1 MTLAE
6 ILQSL
11 LFADSGARLGSGLIA
26 GLGHIGVGEPA
37 RGDGRIHVLGVVDSV
52 ELGVEQAIA
61 LSGRVLHIAE
71 IADDAP
77 ILMLLDC
84 RAQRKTRRDELLGLN
99 EYLAHLAKALMVADQ
114 VGHRTVGLLYGGAS
128 AGALIA
134 TGLAA
139 SVLAALPDATPE
151 VMDFASMARVTK
163 LSIDAFRQK
172 TDSMVAFAPGLG
184 NLVRIGGVC
193 TVLRPEQPL
202 ASQIAAVLRCTGGS
216 DERDRLGLQR
226 QGRPKAASIA
236 ERVAADI
243 VNG

>member
-11 LFADSGARLGSGLIA
+11 LFVDSGVRLGSGLIT
-26 GLGHIGVGEPA
+26 GLGHISVGEPE
-37 RGDGRIHVLGVVDSV
+37 RDDGRIHVLGAVDGV

-71 IADDAP
+71 IADDTP

-114 VGHRTVGLLYGGAS
+114 EGHRTSGLLYGGAS

-139 SVLAALPDATPE
+139 SVLVALPGATPE

-163 LSIDAFRQK
+163 LSIDALRQK
-172 TDSMVAFAPGLG
+172 TDSMVAFAPGLD
-184 NLVRIGGVC
+184 NLIRIGGVC
-193 TVLRPEQPL
+193 TVLRAELPL
-202 ASQIAAVLRCTGGS
+202 ASQIAAVLRCTGRG
-216 DERDRLGLQR
+216 DERDLLGLQR
-226 QGRPKAASIA
+226 HGRPKAASIA
-236 ERVAADI
+236 KRVAADI

>member
-11 LFADSGARLGSGLIA
+11 HFADSGVRLGSGLIT
-26 GLGHIGVGEPA
+26 GLGHISVAEPA
-37 RGDGRIHVLGVVDSV
+37 RGDGRIHVLGVVDAV

-61 LSGRVLHIAE
+61 LSGHVLHIAE

-99 EYLAHLAKALMVADQ
+99 EYLAHLAKAMMVADRE
-114 VGHRTVGLLYGGAS
+114 GHRTAGLLYGGAA

-139 SVLAALPDATPE
+139 SVLVALPGATPE

-163 LSIDAFRQK
+163 LSIDALRQK
-172 TDSMVAFAPGLG
+172 TESMVAFAPGLD
-184 NLVRIGGVC
+184 NLVCIGGVC
-193 TVLRPEQPL
+193 TILRPEQPL
-202 ASQIAAVLRCTGGS
+202 ASQIAAVLRCTGGG
-216 DERDRLGLQR
+216 DERDLLGLQR

-236 ERVAADI
+236 KRVAADI
-243 VNG
+243 C